1 MASLKPLEA
10 YDMSRERG
18 FLCRHDADAVD
29 LPPLLDPAVKAAMH
43 LPRSIVTGRVREI
56 LSRLPV
62 IDLADFCNTATE
74 QQIRKAFVHYTF
86 MVQSYVWG
94 ERDAPASLPECLARP
109 CWQLAEA
116 LDSKPLLTYSTY
128 VLDNWAKIDA
138 DGPIDL
144 SNVYMIQP
152 FLSGEDEAWF
162 VLVHVAIE
170 ARAGDMLA
178 TIPELIAACEANDAA
193 GVKAALQRLSDG
205 WDAVNA
211 IFDRMPER
219 CDPYIYFNRV
229 RPYIHGWKD
238 NPALGPG
245 LIYEGVPAAGDTPQT
260 FRGQTGSQSSIVPTM
275 DALLQISHANDPL
288 RQYLD
293 ELHAYRP
300 VGHRAFI
307 EDVRAASQLRDW
319 VSTSGDATARQ
330 LYNDNVMKL
339 ARFRTR
345 HLEYAATYIN
355 KQAGNSPGNDT
366 DVGTGGT
373 PFMKYLKKH
382 RDEAEA
388 HLLNVKHNAAR

>member
-1 MASLKPLEA
+1 MPKLKPLDQ
-10 YDMSRERG
+10 YDISRDRG
-18 FLCRHDADAVD
+18 FLCRYDAGAVTLPAELQPAVD
-29 LPPLLDPAVKAAMH
+29 AAMA
-43 LPRSIVTGRVREI
+43 LPHSIVTGRVREI
-56 LSRLPV
+56 LARLPV
-62 IDLADFCNTATE
+62 IDLTRLCKTATDE
-74 QQIRKAFVHYTF
+74 QIRKAFVHYTF
-86 MVQSYVWG
+86 MIQSWVWG
-94 ERDAPASLPECLARP
+94 EREVPTSLPECLAKP
-109 CWQLAEA
+109 AWQLADT
-116 LDSKPLLTYSTY
+116 LDSKPLLTYATY
-128 VLDNWAKIDA
+128 VLDNWAKVDA
-138 DGPIDL
+138 DGPVDL
-144 SNVYMIQP
+144 SNVYMTQP
-152 FLSGEDEAWF
+152 FLSGGDEAWF

-178 TIPELIAACEANDAA
+178 TIPEVIDACDANNATAVAA
-193 GVKAALQRLSDG
+193 GLKRMSEG

-238 NPALGPG
+238 NPALGDG
-245 LIYEGVPAAGDTPQT
+245 LIYEGVPAGENKPQA

-275 DALLQISHANDPL
+275 DAFLSISHADDPL
-288 RQYLD
+288 RHYLE

-300 VGHRAFI
+300 TGHRAFI
-307 EDVRAASQLRDW
+307 EDVRAASTLRDW
-319 VSTSGDATARQ
+319 VSQHGDAATRQ

-388 HLLNVKHNAAR
+388 HLLDVEKEGVI

>member
-1 MASLKPLEA
+1 MTGLKPLDH
-10 YDMSRERG
+10 YDISRERG
-18 FLCRHDADAVD
+18 FLCRHNADEVVLPAYLKPAVEAAMD
-29 LPPLLDPAVKAAMH
+29 LPHTM
-43 LPRSIVTGRVREI
+43 VTGRVRALLE
-56 LSRLPV
+56 RLPV
-62 IDLADFCNTATE
+62 IDLDQFCKDASDE
-74 QQIRKAFVHYTF
+74 QIRKAFVHYTF
-86 MVQSYVWG
+86 MIQAYVWD
-94 ERDAPASLPECLARP
+94 EPDAPKSLPECLARP
-109 CWQLAEA
+109 GWQLAHA
-116 LDSKPLLTYSTY
+116 LDQKALLTYSTY
-128 VLDNWAKIDA
+128 VLDNWAKIDK
-138 DGPIDL
+138 DGPVDL

-152 FLSGEDEAWF
+152 FLSGQDEAWF

-178 TIPELIAACEANDAA
+178 TIPELIEACALNDAK
-193 GVKAALQRLSDG
+193 GVKIALARLAEG

-238 NPALGPG
+238 NPALAGG
-245 LIYEGVPAAGDTPQT
+245 LVYEGVPEAGDTPQA

-275 DALLQISHANDPL
+275 DALLSISHADDPL
-288 RQYLD
+288 RHYLE

-300 VGHRAFI
+300 VGHRRFI
-307 EDVRAASQLRDW
+307 EDVRAASHVRDW
-319 VSTSGDATARQ
+319 VSACDEAGIRQ
-330 LYNDNVMKL
+330 LYNDNVEKL

-355 KQAGNSPGNDT
+355 KQAGGAPGNDT
-366 DVGTGGT
+366 EVGTGGT

-388 HLLNVKHNAAR
+388 HLLSVAPERAG